1 VGISWQG
8 LKNRPI
14 FLKIIEIWLDRPGPN
29 LKITDF
35 WNLNSEISKKLE
47 NYVKKLDQI
56 LRTLVEKF
64 FQISTV
70 LLDKIQ
76 IESKT

>member
-1 VGISWQG
+1 
-8 LKNRPI
+8 
-14 FLKIIEIWLDRPGPN
+14 LKIAEIRRDQPGPI

-35 WNLNSEISKKLE
+35 FIEFWKFKKNKKNLKK
-47 NYVKKLDQI
+47 YVKKLDEI

-70 LLDKIQ
+70 LLDKIK
-76 IESKT
+76 IESET